1 VQARYE
7 SEIERINDTLSKYEQ
22 DNYKK
27 AQSLKVLEMDKHS
40 YELKIL
46 ELNECLRSEKLSF
59 ELKSDSIQREKDA
72 DIAKITDELAYL
84 KQELSK
90 AEAVNVDLLEDLKQ
104 NRTLREKYDDLK
116 AEWMTLRQT
125 NAEYKR
131 TLQEKV
137 RDGFKFQKDFEL
149 FKQKNEMLI
158 SELSADNDQ
167 RMQMVRTIESERD
180 QLKDHICTLESMI
193 TVKDRDMRKIQEM
206 TSDEKEKLQRE
217 LR

>member
-1 VQARYE
+1 
-7 SEIERINDTLSKYEQ
+7 
-22 DNYKK
+22 
-27 AQSLKVLEMDKHS
+27 MDKHS

-84 KQELSK
+84 KQELTK

-167 RMQMVRTIESERD
+167 RMQMVRGVESERD

-193 TVKDRDMRKIQEM
+193 AVKDRDMRKIQEM

>member
-1 VQARYE
+1 MQARYE